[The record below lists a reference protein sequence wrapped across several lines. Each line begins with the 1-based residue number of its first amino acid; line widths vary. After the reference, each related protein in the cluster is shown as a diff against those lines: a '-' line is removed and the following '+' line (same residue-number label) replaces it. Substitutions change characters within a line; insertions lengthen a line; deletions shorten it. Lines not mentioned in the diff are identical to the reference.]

1 MSQRQPHLPPLSATQ
16 TPRHRRSKSIEY
28 DNSSPEWY
36 WKLSPILPQLWIRDS
51 ALITPAIISELE
63 TAWLR
68 YQTLGIPGK
77 GDGGSRSAKTK
88 AGRRKIEEDYMRLQ
102 PDVRR
107 AKEVALARH
116 ENFVIRG
123 RDGSLDY
130 HTKEKKLKKSLGD
143 RALGLVVKGMDLVLK
158 QNPRKERRDSV

>member
-1 MSQRQPHLPPLSATQ
+1 M
-16 TPRHRRSKSIEY
+16 EY

-77 GDGGSRSAKTK
+77 GGGGSRSAKTK
-88 AGRRKIEEDYMRLQ
+88 AGRRKIEQEYMRLQ
-102 PDVRR
+102 RDVRR

-130 HTKEKKLKKSLGD
+130 HTEEKKLKKSLGD
-143 RALGLVVKGMDLVLK
+143 RALGLVVKGIDLVLNK
-158 QNPRKERRDSV
+158 IRGRDSV